1 MSLRR
6 LHNDRRCCH
15 LGWILFVGVV
25 FLYIAGNKLNAVES
39 NALAVY
45 SLALVL
51 SDDFRNG
58 LATGVRRSAREALA
72 KHSTPEA
79 AAYSLMQGITHM
91 AKLCYRHDA
100 ALNSVAVAANAISE
114 S

>member
-1 MSLRR
+1 MIVAAAI
-6 LHNDRRCCH
+6 
-15 LGWILFVGVV
+15 LGWVLLVGVV

-39 NALAVY
+39 NALAAY

-58 LATGVRRSAREALA
+58 LATGVRRSAGEALA

-79 AAYSLMQGITHM
+79 AAYSLMQGITLM
-91 AKLCYRHDA
+91 AKQCYQHDA
-100 ALNSVAVAANAISE
+100 AINSVAVAASEISRL
-114 S
+114 